1 MTRTLAEAAAD
12 IRHAARNQDV
22 QWLRSRLGI
31 DEKQAR
37 HLLQDA
43 DVNELPGLVETLAA
57 RWPKPHRARLLQ
69 EIKLKRLLAPHHE
82 RMAQIKAASEKA
94 AGSAVAPQGGRRLH
108 MTG

>member
-37 HLLQDA
+37 HLLQ
-43 DVNELPGLVETLAA
+43 
-57 RWPKPHRARLLQ
+57 

-82 RMAQIKAASEKA
+82 RMAQIKAAREKA
-94 AGSAVAPQGGRRLH
+94 AGRAVAPEAAADR
-108 MTG
+108 T

>member
-1 MTRTLAEAAAD
+1 MIMTLAEAAAD
-12 IRHAARNQDV
+12 IRHAARSQDV

-57 RWPKPHRARLLQ
+57 RWPKPHRAHLLQ
-69 EIKLKRLLAPHHE
+69 EIKSKRLLAPHHE
-82 RMAQIKAASEKA
+82 RMAQIKAAHEKA

>member
-1 MTRTLAEAAAD
+1 MTLVETAAG

-69 EIKLKRLLAPHHE
+69 EIKLKRLMAPHHE
-82 RMAQIKAASEKA
+82 RMAQIKAAHEKA

>member
-1 MTRTLAEAAAD
+1 MSMTLAKATAD
-12 IRHAARNQDV
+12 VCHAVRNQDV

-43 DVNELPGLVETLAA
+43 GVNELPGLVETLAA
-57 RWPKPHRARLLQ
+57 PWPKPHRARLLE

-82 RMAQIKAASEKA
+82 RMAQIKAAREKA
-94 AGSAVAPQGGRRLH
+94 AGSAVAPKAAGWLR

>member
-31 DEKQAR
+31 DEKQAC
-37 HLLQDA
+37 HILKDA

-82 RMAQIKAASEKA
+82 RMAQIKAAREKA
-94 AGSAVAPQGGRRLH
+94 AGSAVAPTAAGRLR
-108 MTG
+108 MTR